1 MSETPKKIWMDAYSA
16 KYDWNETSSSEDIPY
31 IREDIVLKLV
41 EALNLTMPTLERL
54 MFEAKGSYGKN
65 FTPRCETDI
74 RNYEIVRAALKALES
89 AEIGRGME

>member
-1 MSETPKKIWMDAYSA
+1 VSDSPKIIWYDDQECSAGPVKFGDSEV
-16 KYDWNETSSSEDIPY
+16 KYVRAD
-31 IREDIVLKLV
+31 LV
-41 EALNLTMPTLERL
+41 DGLVKALNLTMPTLERL

-74 RNYEIVRAALKALES
+74 KNYEVVRAALKALES